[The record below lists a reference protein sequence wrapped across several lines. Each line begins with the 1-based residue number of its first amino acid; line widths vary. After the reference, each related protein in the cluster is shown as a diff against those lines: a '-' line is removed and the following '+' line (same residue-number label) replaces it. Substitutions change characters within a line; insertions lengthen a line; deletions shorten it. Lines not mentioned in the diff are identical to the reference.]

1 MTTSSYKI
9 MKTST
14 IRMNFKQMD
23 NLALESKFCQI
34 HEVHEGSLH
43 LIVFAYRMKVLYGL
57 TSSDM
62 LWQDWELKEQ
72 TQQLK
77 PNSLFAFH

>member
-43 LIVFAYRMKVLYGL
+43 LIVFAYRMKVLTYIIRHAVARLGI
-57 TSSDM
+57 
-62 LWQDWELKEQ
+62 KRANPA
-72 TQQLK
+72 TQPK
-77 PNSLFAFH
+77 